1 MTSRASSGWRLA
13 QRWES
18 GDGTVRFDTLG
29 SGPPLVLV
37 HGTPSSSYLWRH
49 VAADLSRDWTIYLY
63 DLLGYGASE
72 QRDGQDVSIG
82 AQTRVLCE
90 LLDHWG
96 LDSPAIA
103 AHDFGGAITLR
114 AHLLEGRDFSKLAL
128 LDPVVLGPW
137 GSPFFTLVRDNVGV
151 FQQLPAAIH
160 AAVVAAYLR
169 GAFHSRLDEAELA
182 PYVDPWLGAAGQDA
196 FYRQIAQADQRF
208 TDEIEPLLGEIRA
221 PVSVLWGAEDRWIP
235 VATGARL
242 AGLVAGGRL
251 TTIEAAGHF
260 LQEDAPQ
267 PVGAAL
273 RAFFQAEDAR

>member
-1 MTSRASSGWRLA
+1 MTSDTPSGWKLD
-13 QRWES
+13 QRWDS
-18 GDGTVRFDTLG
+18 GGDTVRFDTLG
-29 SGPPLVLV
+29 AGPPLVLV

-49 VAADLSRDWTIYLY
+49 VAEELSRDWTVFVY
-63 DLLGYGASE
+63 DLLGYGASDK
-72 QRDGQDVSIG
+72 RDGQDVSIG

-96 LDSPAIA
+96 LESPAIA
-103 AHDFGGAITLR
+103 AHDIGGAITLR

-128 LDPVVLGPW
+128 LDPVVLAPW
-137 GSPFFTLVRDNVGV
+137 GSPFFTLVRDHAEV
-151 FQQLPAAIH
+151 FEQLPAAIH

-169 GAFHSRLDEAELA
+169 GAFHVRLGDPELA

-208 TDEIEPLLGEIRA
+208 TDEIEPLLDEIRA
-221 PVSVLWGAEDRWIP
+221 PVSLLWGAEDRWIT

-242 AGLVAGGRL
+242 AELVAGGKL
-251 TTIEAAGHF
+251 TTIADAGHF

-267 PVGAAL
+267 PVAEAL
-273 RAFFQAEDAR
+273 RAFLLAG